1 MVKYNCKET
10 KGFREVESEVNEMY
24 KIVDKAQNKV
34 IWKDPSLENALAAV
48 EYFNEFDKQAGDY
61 MPFRYEIIKPDC
73 DC

>member
-1 MVKYNCKET
+1 
-10 KGFREVESEVNEMY
+10 MY